1 MVEMAV
7 LNRTVKL
14 GEVHE
19 LEKFRVEAGGEGQ
32 RKDTSSCDTGEG
44 SRPA

>member
-1 MVEMAV
+1 MAEMAV
-7 LNRTVKL
+7 LNMTVKL

-19 LEKFRVEAGGEGQ
+19 LEKFQVEAGGEGQ
-32 RKDTSSCDTGEG
+32 RRNTSCDTGEG